1 MKIEIQN
8 YANNLELEYKLNQ
21 IEILMRI
28 GTQIHH
34 KWSQSQL
41 GIQMRLG
48 SQSCDKLELL

>member
-1 MKIEIQN
+1 
-8 YANNLELEYKLNQ
+8 LELECKLNQ

-28 GTQIHH
+28 GSQIHH

-48 SQSCDKLELL
+48 IQSCDKLELL